1 MEILKAIAA
10 SPGIA
15 IGKVFLLNAKR
26 IKTIKRKIRPEE
38 ISNEKERFERAVCRI
53 EDQLKQLISELPEEI
68 KEHSNILKSHIL
80 MLRDKMVYDKS
91 LQLIETRQ
99 INGEWALELAMEEIK
114 ALFSTI
120 KDSYIRERLEDIGFV
135 VNKVKAELAGT
146 ETRLDLSSI
155 EEPVIIVARNLS
167 PADTLHISKEKVLG
181 FVTELGSRTS
191 HTAILARS
199 LGIPAVVGLDDIT
212 SKCLS
217 GEMIIVDGLLGQ
229 VVVEPD
235 QQALNEYSIKQEKYL
250 AYRLEVIHN
259 SNLPAETTDGYR
271 IKVKANMELVEEIP
285 IVIQHGA
292 EGVGLFRT
300 EFLYMTSKTL
310 PTEDQLFLAYKE
322 VVERLKPYPVTI
334 RTLDIGGDKLATNLC
349 CGEEI
354 NPALGL
360 RAIRFCLHEKG
371 LFRAQL
377 RAILRASAFGD
388 LRLLFP
394 MVSGKSEMIQ
404 VKRLLNQIMDEL
416 EAEGLEFNR
425 DIKIGIMI
433 EVPTAVLT
441 ADILAREAD
450 FFSIGT
456 NDLIQYSL
464 AIDRVNEAVC
474 HLYEPLH
481 PGVLRM
487 IKMTV
492 DSGHREGI
500 EVGMCGEMAGEPLY
514 IPILLGI
521 GLDELSMNAMAIP
534 KTKKIIRQSN
544 QEECSRFVSE
554 LLSLD
559 SARLV
564 KEKAIEFF
572 RTNYPP
578 DMETTD
584 FLEFGQNI
592 Q

>member
-15 IGKVFLLNAKR
+15 MGPVFLLNAKR
-26 IKTIKRKIRPEE
+26 IKTIKRKVAASDIPGEQ
-38 ISNEKERFERAVCRI
+38 ERLEQAVSEVER
-53 EDQLKQLISELPEEI
+53 QLRRLISELPEEV
-68 KEHSNILKSHIL
+68 KEHSNILRSHIL
-80 MLRDKMVYDKS
+80 MLRDRMVYDKAVRF
-91 LQLIETRQ
+91 IEDRR
-99 INGEWALELAMEEIK
+99 INAEWAVDLVLEAIK
-114 ALFSTI
+114 SLFS
-120 KDSYIRERLEDIGFV
+120 KVRDSYIRERLDDVSFV
-135 VNKVKAELAGT
+135 VNKVKGVLAGT
-146 ETRLDLSSI
+146 ETRLDLSSVD
-155 EEPVIIVARNLS
+155 EPVIIVARNLS

-199 LGIPAVVGLDDIT
+199 LGIPAVVGLENVT
-212 SKCLS
+212 SRCLS
-217 GEMIIVDGLLGQ
+217 GETMIVDGLKGQ
-229 VVVEPD
+229 VIIEPD
-235 QQALNEYSIKQEKYL
+235 KTILSEYGLRQENYL
-250 AYRLEVIHN
+250 KYRLEVVRN

-271 IKVKANMELVEEIP
+271 VRVMANMELVEEIP

-300 EFLYMTSKTL
+300 EFLYMTSRIL
-310 PTEDQLFLAYKE
+310 PTEDELFLAYKE

-334 RTLDIGGDKLATNLC
+334 RTLDIGGDKLASDLC
-349 CGEEI
+349 CGEEM

-371 LFRAQL
+371 LFRSQL
-377 RAILRASAFGD
+377 RAILRASAFGQ

-394 MVSGKSEMIQ
+394 MVSGKSEMVE
-404 VKRLLNQIMDEL
+404 VKRLLSTIMDEL
-416 EAEGLEFNR
+416 EAEGRPFNR
-425 DIKIGIMI
+425 AIKTGIMI
-433 EVPTAVLT
+433 EVPSAVLT

-456 NDLIQYSL
+456 NDLVQYSL

-487 IKMTV
+487 IKIAV
-492 DSGHREGI
+492 DSGHRENI

-514 IPILLGI
+514 VPILLGM

-534 KTKKIIRQSN
+534 KAKKIIRQSN
-544 QEECSRFVSE
+544 QEECARFVAE

-559 SARLV
+559 SARHI
-564 KEKAIEFF
+564 KERAIKFF
-572 RTNYPP
+572 RDNYPP

-584 FLEFGQNI
+584 FLEFGI
-592 Q
+592 GLG

>member
-1 MEILKAIAA
+1 VEIFKAIAA

-15 IGKVFLLNAKR
+15 IGQVFLLNAKK
-26 IKTIKRKIRPEE
+26 IKTIKRQVDHRQIPKEQ
-38 ISNEKERFERAVCRI
+38 ERFRQAVYSV
-53 EDQLKQLISELPEEI
+53 EDQLKRLVSELPEEI

-80 MLRDKMVYDKS
+80 MLKDKMVYNRC
-91 LQLIETRQ
+91 LRLIEKRQ
-99 INGEWALELAMEEIK
+99 VNAEWALELTMDEIRK
-114 ALFSTI
+114 LFNTI

-135 VNKVKAELAGT
+135 INKVKAVLAGA
-146 ETRLDLSSI
+146 ETKLDLSSI

-199 LGIPAVVGLDDIT
+199 LGIPAVVGLDGIT

-217 GEMIIVDGLLGQ
+217 GEMMIVDGLKGQ
-229 VVVEPD
+229 VVTEPD
-235 QQALNEYSIKQEKYL
+235 EKILHDYKLRLEKYL
-250 AYRLEVIHN
+250 KYRLEVIHN

-310 PTEDQLFLAYKE
+310 PTEDKLFLAYKK

-334 RTLDIGGDKLATNLC
+334 RTLDIGGDKLAPDLNRE
-349 CGEEI
+349 EEI

-377 RAILRASAFGD
+377 RAILRASIFGD

-394 MVSGKSEMIQ
+394 MVSGKNEMIQ
-404 VKRLLNQIMDEL
+404 VKSLLKQIMEEL
-416 EAEGLEFNR
+416 EAENTPFNK

-441 ADILAREAD
+441 SDILAKEAD

-487 IKMTV
+487 IKMAV
-492 DSGHREGI
+492 ESGHREGI

-514 IPILLGI
+514 VPILLGM

-544 QEECSRFVSE
+544 QEECADFVQE

-559 SARLV
+559 SAKMVR
-564 KEKAIEFF
+564 KRAIEFF
-572 RTNYPP
+572 RQNYPP

-584 FLEFGQNI
+584 FLEFGLSL
-592 Q
+592 

>member
-1 MEILKAIAA
+1 METLKAIAA

-15 IGKVFLLNAKR
+15 IGPVFLLNAKR
-26 IKTIKRKIRPEE
+26 IKTIKRKIGKGDVKT
-38 ISNEKERFERAVCRI
+38 EKERFERAVSRV
-53 EDQLKQLISELPEEI
+53 EKQLRKLISELPEEI

-80 MLRDKMVYDKS
+80 MLRDKMVYDKGIGF
-91 LQLIETRQ
+91 IEEKRV
-99 INGEWALELAMEEIK
+99 NAEWALELVLDEIK
-114 ALFSTI
+114 TLFSRV
-120 KDSYIRERLEDIGFV
+120 KDEYIRERLEDIGFV
-135 VNKVKAELAGT
+135 VNKVKAVLAGT
-146 ETRLDLSSI
+146 ETRLDLSSV

-181 FVTELGSRTS
+181 FVTEIGSRTS

-199 LGIPAVVGLDDIT
+199 LGIPAVVGLEGVT
-212 SKCLS
+212 SRCLS
-217 GEMIIVDGLLGQ
+217 GETMIVDGLKGQ
-229 VVVEPD
+229 VIIEPD
-235 QQALNEYSIKQEKYL
+235 EAILSEYSLRQERYL
-250 AYRLEVIHN
+250 KYRLEVIRN

-271 IKVKANMELVEEIP
+271 IKVMANMELVEEIP

-322 VVERLKPYPVTI
+322 VVERLRPHPVTI
-334 RTLDIGGDKLATNLC
+334 RTLDIGGDKLASDLC
-349 CGEEI
+349 CEEEI

-377 RAILRASAFGD
+377 RAILRASLYGD

-394 MVSGKSEMIQ
+394 MVSGKSEIIQ
-404 VKRLLNQIMDEL
+404 VKRLLGQIMDEL
-416 EAEGLEFNR
+416 DKEGKEFNR
-425 DIKIGIMI
+425 DIKTGIMI

-492 DSGHREGI
+492 DSGHRENI

-514 IPILLGI
+514 VPILLGM

-534 KTKKIIRQSN
+534 KIKKIIRQSN
-544 QEECSRFVSE
+544 QEECARFVSE
-554 LLSLD
+554 LLGLE
-559 SARLV
+559 SANQVRDKV
-564 KEKAIEFF
+564 VEFF
-572 RTNYPP
+572 RENYPP
-578 DMETTD
+578 DIETID
-584 FLEFGQNI
+584 SLEFGLNL
-592 Q
+592 

>member
-1 MEILKAIAA
+1 MDKLKAIAA

-15 IGKVFLLNAKR
+15 IGKVFLLDAKK
-26 IKTIKRKIRPEE
+26 IKTVKKKIGSEDVNEE
-38 ISNEKERFERAVCRI
+38 ATRFKKAVRGV
-53 EDQLKQLISELPEEI
+53 EDQLRKLISELPDEI
-68 KEHSNILKSHIL
+68 KEHSNIIKSYIL
-80 MLRDKMVYDKS
+80 MLRDKMVYDKTIE
-91 LQLIETRQ
+91 LIKSKR
-99 INGEWALELAMEEIK
+99 INAEWALELAKEEIR
-114 ALFSTI
+114 ALFSTVE
-120 KDSYIRERLEDIGFV
+120 DSYIRERIEDIGFV
-135 VNKVKAELAGT
+135 INKIKSILAGT
-146 ETRLDLSSI
+146 EARLDLSSI
-155 EEPVIIVARNLS
+155 EEPVIVVTRSLS
-167 PADTLHISKEKVLG
+167 PADTLHIRKEKVLG

-199 LGIPAVVGLDDIT
+199 LGIPAVVGLEGIT

-217 GEMIIVDGLLGQ
+217 GETMIVDGLKGI

-235 QQALNEYSIKQEKYL
+235 NDTISTYRLRQEQYL
-250 AYRLEVIHN
+250 SYRLEVIHN
-259 SNLPAETTDGYR
+259 SRLPAETVDGYR
-271 IKVKANMELVEEIP
+271 IKVMANMELVEEIP
-285 IVIQHGA
+285 IVVQHGA

-310 PTEDQLFLAYKE
+310 PTEEQLFLAYKE
-322 VVERLKPYPVTI
+322 VVEKLNPYPVTI
-334 RTLDIGGDKLATNLC
+334 RTLDIGGDKLASEVCLE
-349 CGEEI
+349 EEI

-360 RAIRFCLHEKG
+360 RAIRLCLHEKG

-377 RAILRASAFGD
+377 RAILRASAYGN

-394 MVSGKSEMIQ
+394 MVSGKSEIIE
-404 VKRLLNQIMDEL
+404 VKGFLSSVMDEL
-416 EAEGLEFNR
+416 AKEGYSFNR
-425 DIKIGIMI
+425 NIKIGLMI

-464 AIDRVNEAVC
+464 AIDRVNDAVS

-492 DSGHREGI
+492 DSAHREGI

-514 IPILLGI
+514 VPILLGM
-521 GLDELSMNAMAIP
+521 GLDELSMNALAIP
-534 KTKKIIRQSN
+534 KTKKIVRQSN
-544 QEECSRFVSE
+544 QEECSRLVSE
-554 LLSLD
+554 LLGLE
-559 SARLV
+559 SAYQV
-564 KEKAIEFF
+564 KEKAVQFF
-572 RTNYPP
+572 KDRYAI

-584 FLEFGQNI
+584 FLEFA
-592 Q
+592 

>member
-1 MEILKAIAA
+1 VDTFKAIAA

-15 IGKVFLLNAKR
+15 IGQVFLLNPKR
-26 IKTIKRKIRPEE
+26 IKTVKRRIGQEQVQKEQ
-38 ISNEKERFERAVCRI
+38 ERFRQAVLAV
-53 EDQLKQLISELPEEI
+53 EEQLKKLISELPEEI

-80 MLRDKMVYDKS
+80 MLRDKMVHDRC
-91 LQLIETRQ
+91 LRLIEKRQ
-99 INGEWALELAMEEIK
+99 VNAEWALELAMDEIQQ
-114 ALFSTI
+114 LFRTV
-120 KDSYIRERLEDIGFV
+120 KDTYIRERLEDIGFV
-135 VNKVKAELAGT
+135 VNRVKAVLAGT

-217 GEMIIVDGLLGQ
+217 GEMMIVDGLKGQ

-235 QQALNEYSIKQEKYL
+235 EQTLSDYRLKHEKYL
-250 AYRLEVIHN
+250 KYRLEVIHN

-300 EFLYMTSKTL
+300 EFLYMTSRTL
-310 PTEDQLFLAYKE
+310 PTEDQLFFAYKE

-334 RTLDIGGDKLATNLC
+334 RTLDIGGDKLASGLNC
-349 CGEEI
+349 EEEI

-360 RAIRFCLHEKG
+360 RAIRFCLREKG

-377 RAILRASAFGD
+377 RAILRASVFGD

-394 MVSGKSEMIQ
+394 MVSGKHEMVQ
-404 VKRLLNQIMDEL
+404 VKRLLGQIMDEL
-416 EAEGLEFNR
+416 KAEGKPFNK

-441 ADILAREAD
+441 SDILAKETD

-492 DSGHREGI
+492 DSGHKEGI

-514 IPILLGI
+514 VPILLGM

-544 QEECSRFVSE
+544 QEECADFVQE

-559 SARLV
+559 SARMV
-564 KEKAIEFF
+564 REKAIEFF
-572 RTNYPP
+572 RQNYSP
-578 DMETTD
+578 DMETMD
-584 FLEFGQNI
+584 LLELGLNI
-592 Q
+592 